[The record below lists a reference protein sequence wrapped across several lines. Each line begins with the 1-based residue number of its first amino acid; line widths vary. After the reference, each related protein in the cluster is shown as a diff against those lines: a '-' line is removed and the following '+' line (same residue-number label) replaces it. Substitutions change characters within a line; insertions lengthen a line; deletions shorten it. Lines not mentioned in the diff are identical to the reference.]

1 MPQPL
6 RLPQKSPEHSS
17 STVTSEGVPPQGAA
31 GAARAPG
38 PSSADELS
46 RNQSRKPHILVL
58 SEYLVDVIGLRS
70 RTRAEKHATTLKDN
84 GFDTPRC
91 FEMLLK
97 SFAGPEQCRT
107 KLENMEFEYGDVLKA
122 EAHRQS
128 LVLSEYLVGVI
139 GPGSRT
145 RAEKH
150 ATTLKDNGF
159 DTPRDFDVLLKG
171 FAGPEQ
177 CRTELENMGFEYGDV
192 LKAEAHRQI
201 LEAAAAA
208 AAEAVRVAEEEPAA
222 ATAVRVA
229 EEEAAAAVGTDVE
242 PANPPVEQTQFDE
255 EDPTHGSK
263 TGYFNN
269 LCDWLDEQLQEQ
281 AGNSIGICV
290 TCYNEQKR
298 GLHLTL
304 ESLKA
309 LTPPCGNDD
318 QPFTL
323 HVLILMDGA
332 SKVPLCMRDY
342 LKTDCCFQCVVC
354 PLYYANV

>member
-6 RLPQKSPEHSS
+6 RLPQKSPERSS
-17 STVTSEGVPPQGAA
+17 STTVTSEGVPPQGAA
-31 GAARAPG
+31 GAARVPG

-46 RNQSRKPHILVL
+46 RNQSRKPHILKL
-58 SEYLVDVIGLRS
+58 TEYLVGVIGLGS

-107 KLENMEFEYGDVLKA
+107 KLENMGFEYGDVLKA
-122 EAHRQS
+122 EAHRQILEAAAAAAEAVRVAEEEAAAAEA

-139 GPGSRT
+139 GPGSGT

-159 DTPRDFDVLLKG
+159 DTPRDFDVLLKS

-177 CRTELENMGFEYGDV
+177 CRTKLENMGFTTGDV

-201 LEAAAAA
+201 L
-208 AAEAVRVAEEEPAA
+208 
-222 ATAVRVA
+222 
-229 EEEAAAAVGTDVE
+229 VGTDVE
-242 PANPPVEQTQFDE
+242 PANPPVRQTQFDE
-255 EDPTHGSK
+255 EDPIYDSK
-263 TGYFNN
+263 ARYFKN
-269 LCDWLDEQLQEQ
+269 LCGWLHCHEQLQEQ

-298 GLHLTL
+298 GLDLTL

-309 LTPPCGNDD
+309 LTPPRACGNDG

-342 LKTDCCFQCVVC
+342 LKTNCCFQCVVC
-354 PLYYANV
+354 PLYANV